1 MPPTITLDLSL
12 APAERW
18 RELAPYVDVARAL
31 VDSYLRDLGVPGE
44 SAIASWT
51 EMLDDYR
58 SSFVRSD
65 LAEEMD
71 AIARMIGRSPHAV
84 LVANLY
90 YDLVRSVIGCTAFA
104 IDSPKG
110 PIHARNLDWWTEEQA
125 VAVPSMAAR
134 PVRLLADGTVVIRVR
149 GASAG
154 PFETVGWPAFV
165 GVFSGVA
172 KGRFA
177 VTLNAVLSDERTPA
191 AASVAL
197 LLREV
202 FERCPTYADAVRVL
216 SDTPIACD
224 CLLLVTGVRAG
235 ELVVIERT
243 PSRAAVRGPEN
254 GVLVVTNDYRAMP
267 RAHATGGDELART
280 ACVRFDRARA
290 RALAEH
296 PDDAATCLSILGDP
310 EVRMGITVQQMV
322 MHAASGALDVRIP

>member
-1 MPPTITLDLSL
+1 MPPTVALDLAL
-12 APAERW
+12 PPTERW
-18 RELAPYVDVARAL
+18 RGLAPHVGVARSL
-31 VDSYLRDLGVPGE
+31 VDAYLRDLGLSDEV
-44 SAIASWT
+44 AVASWA

-58 SSFVRSD
+58 GSFVRAD
-65 LAEEMD
+65 LAAEID
-71 AIARMIGRSPHAV
+71 VVARMIGRSPHAV

-104 IDSPKG
+104 IDG
-110 PIHARNLDWWTEEQA
+110 PRGPVHARNLDWWTEAEA
-125 VAVPSMAAR
+125 AASSAPGAR
-134 PVRLLADGTVVIRVR
+134 PMRLLADGTVVVRVT
-149 GASAG
+149 AAPAG
-154 PFETVGWPAFV
+154 PFETVGWPGFI

-197 LLREV
+197 LLRDV
-202 FERCPTYADAVRVL
+202 FERCTTYADAVRVL
-216 SDTPIACD
+216 TDTPIACD

-243 PSRAAVRGPEN
+243 PSRAAVRGPQD
-254 GVLVVTNDYRAMP
+254 GVVVVTNDYRAMS
-267 RAHATGGDELART
+267 RAEVNDGELART
-280 ACVRFDRARA
+280 ACGRFDRAQL

-296 PDDAATCLSILGDP
+296 PEDAAACFAILCDP

-322 MHAASGALDVRIP
+322 MHAGSGALEVRIP